1 MLGMKLSR
9 EHLNALT
16 TDVFESAAGAL
27 RQGSDAAASAE
38 CCRRLNGV
46 IDAELDALQAAGAKV
61 ACRPGCSFCC
71 HLRVGVFRHEA
82 AALLLELRTRMAP
95 ATAAL
100 VEQRILANAERVDAL
115 TPEQHRTAGL
125 ACAFLIHGCC
135 SAHEVRP
142 SACAAYH
149 SLSRERCERSFRSPE
164 HIGTP
169 RNARPALLELQ
180 VLGTALI
187 EATQAAYA
195 AAGLPAG
202 QVELHQALRDLL
214 TGAQAL

>member
-16 TDVFESAAGAL
+16 TDAFESAAAAL
-27 RQGSDAAASAE
+27 RRGGDAAASAE

-46 IDAELDALQAAGAKV
+46 IDAEVDALQAAGAKV
-61 ACRPGCSFCC
+61 ACQPGCNFCC
-71 HLRVGVFRHEA
+71 HLRVEVFRHEA
-82 AALLLELRTRMAP
+82 AALLLDLRTRMDP
-95 ATAAL
+95 ATAAI
-100 VEQRILANAERVDAL
+100 VEQRIFANAERVAAL
-115 TPEQHRTAGL
+115 TPVQHRAAGL
-125 ACAFLIHGCC
+125 ACAFLIDGRC
-135 SAHEVRP
+135 SAHAVRP

-149 SLSRERCERSFRSPE
+149 SLSRERCERSFRAPE
-164 HIGTP
+164 HIGTS